1 MTFEEPVGV
10 FVPDEVVKKVASFGE
25 AVILDKFLDFFVSLI
40 DLVAN
45 PVFAVVLK
53 LEGLLFGGIFGVIVD
68 HLLDEAGDV
77 PEFVAEVAR
86 GDDFAD
92 TKGLVDA
99 SATGGDE
106 TKAERIGAIFGND
119 SHRIN
124 DIALGFGHLLSFF
137 V

>member
-1 MTFEEPVGV
+1 MNLP
-10 FVPDEVVKKVASFGE
+10 
-25 AVILDKFLDFFVSLI
+25 LMR
-40 DLVAN
+40 N
-45 PVFAVVLK
+45 
-53 LEGLLFGGIFGVIVD
+53 
-68 HLLDEAGDV
+68 
-77 PEFVAEVAR
+77 EFVAEVAR

-99 SATGGDE
+99 SAAGGDE

-124 DIALGFGHLLSFF
+124 DIALGFGHLLAFF

>member
-10 FVPDEVVKKVASFGE
+10 FVPDEVVKEIASFGE
-25 AVILDKFLDFFVSLI
+25 AVIFDKLLDFFVGLI

-77 PEFVAEVAR
+77 PEFVAEVA
-86 GDDFAD
+86 
-92 TKGLVDA
+92 
-99 SATGGDE
+99 
-106 TKAERIGAIFGND
+106 
-119 SHRIN
+119 
-124 DIALGFGHLLSFF
+124 
-137 V
+137 